1 MGILSVG
8 LVALAALIIET
19 LCAKKK
25 VKMKYAFLLS
35 FLVVSA
41 VFFCATLSLFFERL
55 SKEGGFSIETFTM
68 WFAMGVGIGII
79 AGAKCAFKS
88 FDYNY

>member
-8 LVALAALIIET
+8 LIALAALIIET

-25 VKMKYAFLLS
+25 VKTKYAFLLS

-41 VFFCATLSLFFERL
+41 VFFCTTLFLFFERL
-55 SKEGGFSIETFTM
+55 SKEGGFSVEIFAI
-68 WFAMGVGIGII
+68 WLAMGFGIGII

-88 FDYNY
+88 FDYIY